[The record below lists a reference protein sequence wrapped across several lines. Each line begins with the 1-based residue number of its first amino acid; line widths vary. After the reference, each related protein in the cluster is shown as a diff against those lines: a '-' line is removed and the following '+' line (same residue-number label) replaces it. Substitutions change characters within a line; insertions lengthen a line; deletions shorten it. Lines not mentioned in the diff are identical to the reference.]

1 MDNVSTMSKDTDG
14 EENGQG
20 WQAPKSKKSK
30 KPKKVL
36 VATRTGSRVQRDG
49 VLIATKA
56 ANRVM
61 ERNNMTGTT
70 QNSFTIP
77 NNTPNSFLQSVI
89 ADLDLEIDN
98 MDEQLDVFKA
108 EEMARA
114 KIAEANYNSFLEKQN
129 QKTAPKTVEDEKE
142 YTMEV
147 ISNQHREFSSV
158 SSMGGGDCAES
169 SAAMG
174 ELLEHIPP

>member
-1 MDNVSTMSKDTDG
+1 MSKDTDG

-20 WQAPKSKKSK
+20 WQAPKSKKYK
-30 KPKKVL
+30 KTKKVV
-36 VATRTGSRVQRDG
+36 VATRTSSRVPRDG

-61 ERNNMTGTT
+61 ERNNMVGTT
-70 QNSFTIP
+70 QNSFSIQ

-98 MDEQLDVFKA
+98 MDEQLDVFKV
-108 EEMARA
+108 EEIARA

-129 QKTAPKTVEDEKE
+129 
-142 YTMEV
+142 
-147 ISNQHREFSSV
+147 
-158 SSMGGGDCAES
+158 
-169 SAAMG
+169 
-174 ELLEHIPP
+174 